1 MNRDS
6 DRVTHAADGFTLIEI
21 MIVVLIIGV
30 LVAVAT
36 PVFYGNVAK
45 VSKTTCFA
53 QQRSIDS
60 AVSAWC
66 ASNASP
72 PETLEGV
79 ITAAHPLVVD
89 SFLKR
94 PPRCPSAPDPADPE
108 NPDASTGAYTLDAA
122 AAVEPCIFGSLG
134 AHGTY
139 N

>member
-1 MNRDS
+1 M
-6 DRVTHAADGFTLIEI
+6 DRSSSRLALVADGFTLIEI

-36 PVFYGNVAK
+36 PVFYANVAQ
-45 VSKTTCFA
+45 VNKTTCFA

-60 AVSAWC
+60 AVSAWS

-79 ITAAHPLVVD
+79 IMAAHPLVAD
-89 SFLKR
+89 NFLKR
-94 PPRCPSAPDPADPE
+94 APRCPSAPDPADPD
-108 NPDASTGAYTLDAA
+108 NPDVSTGAYTLDVT
-122 AAVEPCIFGSLG
+122 AAVEPCTFGVLG